1 MFGSFLILIVISSTY
16 AHLCVADSVASS
28 EGGTSCPALAWGLH
42 LFLSQPHSPHASQMS
57 EVQRSCRLKRTC
69 AHWDHAHRPASRWQ
83 SCPPSPADHLL
94 RMTVLAWGKE
104 APWTEASRLHIQA
117 SSEFGELGK
126 ALVCIYRAPMRCR
139 GSSYTP
145 FPLILLSSLMIE
157 SLPFLLEN
165 RPKVSRAE
173 PKSDPTY
180 YMQLAGWMVA
190 HP

>member
-1 MFGSFLILIVISSTY
+1 MAST
-16 AHLCVADSVASS
+16 

-69 AHWDHAHRPASRWQ
+69 AHWGHAHRPASRWQ

-157 SLPFLLEN
+157 SLPFLQEN

-173 PKSDPTY
+173 PQICSHLLHAVGSLDGGPPVSSDIGHTRLLCGLGKMTGP
-180 YMQLAGWMVA
+180 L
-190 HP
+190 